1 LRFLALSSP
10 SSSSPLPFF
19 PFAGVFAP
27 SADAASSSSFFGGPR
42 RKRYTRKIATMI
54 TSTSPKPAPAPPRI
68 AYTRS
73 MRPGDEAEAA
83 AAEGVGVGEG
93 VDIAALPGDSVQ
105 QPALRFLF

>member
-1 LRFLALSSP
+1 
-10 SSSSPLPFF
+10 
-19 PFAGVFAP
+19 
-27 SADAASSSSFFGGPR
+27 
-42 RKRYTRKIATMI
+42 
-54 TSTSPKPAPAPPRI
+54 
-68 AYTRS
+68 